1 MEETKHVEDNL
12 PEGNPESAPIDA
24 VTSDRKDAEDF
35 FASLDRDVNSLTYDD
50 NTSESDESTTQ
61 QTTAQEEHPVANG
74 EIAQDSNLDKRYADS
89 SREAIRLN
97 KDNKEMES
105 RLKEIEPFVPLLD
118 AFRNDPKLIQHTRD
132 YFEGGGQPPKSIKER
147 LGLDEDFV
155 FDGDEAMNNP
165 SSDSA
170 RVFGAAID
178 GVVNRK
184 LQQHQED
191 ASLEQRR
198 QADHTQFRSKH
209 NMTDEEY
216 GQLVDFAQSRPLTL
230 DDIYYLK
237 NRQERDRNVADSARQ
252 EVRNQMKNVRQK
264 PASLASAG
272 SQQGSDKSGSDK
284 LFDNILGMDDD
295 LESAF
300 S

>member
-12 PEGNPESAPIDA
+12 PEGNPESAPNDTL
-24 VTSDRKDAEDF
+24 TSDRKDAEDF

-50 NTSESDESTTQ
+50 NMSKSEESTSQ

-74 EIAQDSNLDKRYADS
+74 EIEQDSNLDKRYADS
-89 SREAIRLN
+89 SREAKRLN
-97 KDNKEMES
+97 T
-105 RLKEIEPFVPLLD
+105 RLKELEPFLPLLD
-118 AFRNDPKLIQHTRD
+118 A
-132 YFEGGGQPPKSIKER
+132 PKSLKEK

-184 LQQHQED
+184 LNQYQEE
-191 ASLEQRR
+191 ASLQQRR
-198 QADHTQFRSKH
+198 QADNTQFRQTH

-216 GQLVDFAQSRPLTL
+216 EQLVNFAQSRPLTL

-237 NRQERDRNVADSARQ
+237 NREERDKNVANSTRQ
-252 EVRNQMKNVRQK
+252 EMRSQMKNVRQK

-272 SQQGSDKSGSDK
+272 SQQGTEKSGDDS
-284 LFDNILGMDDD
+284 LFDNLLGMDRD

-300 S
+300 N

>member
-1 MEETKHVEDNL
+1 M
-12 PEGNPESAPIDA
+12 
-24 VTSDRKDAEDF
+24 
-35 FASLDRDVNSLTYDD
+35 
-50 NTSESDESTTQ
+50 
-61 QTTAQEEHPVANG
+61 
-74 EIAQDSNLDKRYADS
+74 
-89 SREAIRLN
+89 
-97 KDNKEMES
+97 
-105 RLKEIEPFVPLLD
+105 
-118 AFRNDPKLIQHTRD
+118 
-132 YFEGGGQPPKSIKER
+132 
-147 LGLDEDFV
+147 DEDFV

-178 GVVNRK
+178 GVVNKK
-184 LQQHQED
+184 LQQHQES
-191 ASLEQRR
+191 ASLEQRK
-198 QADHTQFRSKH
+198 QADHTQFRNKH

-237 NRQERDRNVADSARQ
+237 NRSERDRNVADSARL

>member
-12 PEGNPESAPIDA
+12 PEGNPESAPNDTL
-24 VTSDRKDAEDF
+24 TSDRKDAEDF

-50 NTSESDESTTQ
+50 NMSKSEESTSQ
-61 QTTAQEEHPVANG
+61 QTTVQEEHPVANG
-74 EIAQDSNLDKRYADS
+74 EIEQDSNLDKRYADS
-89 SREAIRLN
+89 SREAKRLN
-97 KDNKEMES
+97 T
-105 RLKEIEPFVPLLD
+105 RLKELEPFVPLLD
-118 AFRNDPKLIQHTRD
+118 AFRGDPKLIQHTRD
-132 YFEGGGQPPKSIKER
+132 YFEGGGQPPKSLKEK

-184 LQQHQED
+184 LNQYQEE
-191 ASLEQRR
+191 ASLQQRR
-198 QADHTQFRSKH
+198 QADNTQFRQTH

-216 GQLVDFAQSRPLTL
+216 EQLVNFAQSRPLTL

-237 NRQERDRNVADSARQ
+237 NREERDKNVANSTRQ
-252 EVRNQMKNVRQK
+252 EMRSQMKNVRQK

-272 SQQGSDKSGSDK
+272 SQQGTEKSGDDS
-284 LFDNILGMDDD
+284 LFDNILGMDRD

-300 S
+300 N